1 MQQYYAILGYEVN
14 QLKLLR
20 DEIEQ
25 LIGQALVKAGI
36 SGDNWRQMLAPSRD
50 TTQGDLSLPC
60 FPLAKQ
66 LSRNPVELAQTIA
79 DEISSN
85 PAIGE
90 VSAVGGYLNIKA
102 NMNWLAQQV
111 LSGKV
116 RIGDA
121 LGTINSTGR
130 KVLIEHTSANPNGPF
145 HVGRARN
152 AILGDSLVRLHR
164 LFGNEVRAEYYVD
177 DMGKQVAVLAWA
189 LANLSKEEV
198 EQTLVGRDGVN
209 PRWSGKADHE
219 TVRWYQAAQKMREG
233 ENAQAIEDEIG
244 RLVHASENGDQE
256 VLNRFEAAYQ
266 PVLDGMLMT
275 LNRLGINFDTF
286 TKESKFVID
295 GDVAKLMQRLSEMDI
310 YGEADNGAGYLDL
323 GQRGLKGKTEFFFR
337 RGDGSSLYATRD
349 IAYHMWKW
357 QQSDDLI
364 NVLGEDHKLQGK
376 QVAMALTELGER
388 VPEVLFYSFIK
399 LPEGKMS
406 TRKGNVVFMDD
417 LLEEAQAQAATI
429 VRELRPDYS
438 ESKVLEI
445 AEAVGVSAVR
455 FNIIKVSPD
464 KGFTF
469 RWEEALAFEAGSAPF
484 IMYSHTRAHSVML
497 RCIEAGA
504 DVDSIIASQIDYS
517 QQEMP
522 TGLVELLRTIAR
534 HNDILD
540 KAVNM
545 RKPHLFAAQLLDLAN
560 AYNGFYRDCHI
571 LVEGVPNPFYLQVS
585 EVARNL
591 LKTGMQGVGII
602 PIEQM

>member
-1 MQQYYAILGYEVN
+1 
-14 QLKLLR
+14 
-20 DEIEQ
+20 
-25 LIGQALVKAGI
+25 
-36 SGDNWRQMLAPSRD
+36 
-50 TTQGDLSLPC
+50 
-60 FPLAKQ
+60 
-66 LSRNPVELAQTIA
+66 
-79 DEISSN
+79 
-85 PAIGE
+85 
-90 VSAVGGYLNIKA
+90 
-102 NMNWLAQQV
+102 
-111 LSGKV
+111 
-116 RIGDA
+116 
-121 LGTINSTGR
+121 
-130 KVLIEHTSANPNGPF
+130 
-145 HVGRARN
+145 
-152 AILGDSLVRLHR
+152 
-164 LFGNEVRAEYYVD
+164 
-177 DMGKQVAVLAWA
+177 
-189 LANLSKEEV
+189 
-198 EQTLVGRDGVN
+198 
-209 PRWSGKADHE
+209 
-219 TVRWYQAAQKMREG
+219 MREG

-275 LNRLGINFDTF
+275 LSRLGIDFDTF

-295 GDVAKLMQRLSEMDI
+295 GDVAKLMQRLSEMEI
-310 YGEADNGAGYLDL
+310 YGEAENGAGYLDL

-429 VRELRPDYS
+429 VRGLRPDYS

-522 TGLVELLRTIAR
+522 TGLIELLRTIAR

>member
-1 MQQYYAILGYEVN
+1 M
-14 QLKLLR
+14 KLLR

-50 TTQGDLSLPC
+50 TSQGDLSLPC

-66 LSRNPVELAQTIA
+66 LSRNPVELAQSIA

-102 NMNWLAQQV
+102 NMNWLAKQV
-111 LSGKV
+111 LTGKV

-121 LGTINSTGR
+121 LGTMNSTGR

-198 EQTLVGRDGVN
+198 EQTLSGRDGVN

-275 LNRLGINFDTF
+275 LSRLGIDFDTF

-295 GDVAKLMQRLSEMDI
+295 GDVAKLMQRLSEMEI
-310 YGEADNGAGYLDL
+310 YGEAENGAGYLDL

-429 VRELRPDYS
+429 VRGLRPDYS

-522 TGLVELLRTIAR
+522 SGLIELLRTIAR

-540 KAVNM
+540 KAVNL